1 MSDRPERATA
11 GNSGDS
17 ASSEAPSARPAGEA
31 AAAARDY
38 PELSG
43 SSNEPAAIGSLDDPS
58 PAAAPLR
65 ELGYRGL
72 TVGLAVALVLV
83 VALVGTAPFWSP
95 LLPWSDGRA
104 GVDPAFVERL
114 NAEQQQVRQLEQ
126 QIATAGGAASQLEQ
140 RVGALEQKRAPSLPD
155 LGEFR
160 QQIAAASAGISGLT
174 TRLERLEN
182 SAQSQTAGIAE
193 LKTGLEQLGT
203 TQQAQIA
210 SLSEMTS
217 RLNRTEQ
224 AQQAQATSLSDL
236 TPRLD
241 QIQKAEQAQAADV
254 AATLGSLQQDLRAQ
268 QSAGAELRSRLQA
281 LEKTAQSRAG
291 DLTDMGL
298 TLALLQLRN
307 AVEAGRPFPAEYDA
321 LSSLAKATP
330 DIAAAAAAL
339 AAISRTGIANRVVLA
354 QELRALG
361 QKIDAVSVPAGADS
375 GWTGA
380 ALDRLRGLVENPPRR
395 GGRAE
400 QRGRGGCCGRRAG
413 ARRRRSAARRS
424 GDRDAAGTGSCSR
437 RGLAAQG
444 ARAARG
450 RSGAAAARS
459 AAGRAARRTRG
470 GSGLARLM
478 RILLSLFLAVAAIA
492 AGVDFDGQP
501 RPGRDCLARLADR
514 YLGRRSGSARRSI
527 RVPRIGAG
535 APLYRPAPRAGQR
548 PPLASGR
555 PPTGWRGRA
564 DPRPRR
570 PRGGRCG

>member
-11 GNSGDS
+11 GNSGDPAS
-17 ASSEAPSARPAGEA
+17 AEAPSARPAGEA

-43 SSNEPAAIGSLDDPS
+43 SSSEPAATGSLDDPS

-65 ELGYRGL
+65 ESGYRGL

-95 LLPWSDGRA
+95 LLPWSNGRA

-126 QIATAGGAASQLEQ
+126 QIATARGAASQLEQ
-140 RVGALEQKRAPSLPD
+140 RVGALEQKRAPSPPD

-160 QQIAAASAGISGLT
+160 QQIAAASAGISDLT

-203 TQQAQIA
+203 TQQAQTA

-224 AQQAQATSLSDL
+224 TQQAQATSLSDL
-236 TPRLD
+236 TARLD
-241 QIQKAEQAQAADV
+241 RIQKAEQAQAADV

-268 QSAGAELRSRLQA
+268 QSAAAELRSRLQA

-298 TLALLQLRN
+298 TLALLQVRN

-330 DIAAAAAAL
+330 EIAAAAAA
-339 AAISRTGIANRVVLA
+339 ARRHRPGPGIANRVVLA
-354 QELRALG
+354 QELRALA
-361 QKIDAVSVPAGADS
+361 QKIDAAPAAAGADS

-380 ALDRLRGLVENPPRR
+380 ALDRLRGLVRIRRVDEAEPSREAEAAVAVAERALAGGDLRARR
-395 GGRAE
+395 G
-400 QRGRGGCCGRRAG
+400 
-413 ARRRRSAARRS
+413 
-424 GDRDAAGTGSCSR
+424 GDRDAARTGSCGR

-459 AAGRAARRTRG
+459 AADRR
-470 GSGLARLM
+470 
-478 RILLSLFLAVAAIA
+478 
-492 AGVDFDGQP
+492 
-501 RPGRDCLARLADR
+501 
-514 YLGRRSGSARRSI
+514 GSAN
-527 RVPRIGAG
+527 PAA
-535 APLYRPAPRAGQR
+535 APGSPG
-548 PPLASGR
+548 
-555 PPTGWRGRA
+555 
-564 DPRPRR
+564 
-570 PRGGRCG
+570 